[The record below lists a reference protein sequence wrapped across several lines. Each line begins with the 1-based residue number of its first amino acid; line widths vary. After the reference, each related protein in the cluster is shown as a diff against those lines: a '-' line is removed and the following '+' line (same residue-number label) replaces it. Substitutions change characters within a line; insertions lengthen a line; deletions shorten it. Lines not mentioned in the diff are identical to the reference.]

1 MGSTLL
7 LISGNLESI
16 EPHIHYFKNRLEHH
30 LNASLLQTTN
40 LKNGREI
47 NENSLKLHAGC
58 SSDIYQLLLH
68 KSSLLEDLAENKYDF
83 DHNQYRRKKEL
94 CLWGCPDGLQAY
106 QFLNHRR
113 SHQQRINKGIISMGS
128 GLV

>member
-1 MGSTLL
+1 MPKM
-7 LISGNLESI
+7 NQRQE
-16 EPHIHYFKNRLEHH
+16 
-30 LNASLLQTTN
+30 N
-40 LKNGREI
+40 LKKQGKEG
-47 NENSLKLHAGC
+47 AGC

-113 SHQQRINKGIISMGS
+113 SHQQRINKEIISMGS